1 MNSSPPSPSTGD
13 QTVYGITGWKRVL
26 LSPLGLLV
34 RAWGASLRIQI
45 SETSLRNV
53 TKRDE
58 PVAFV
63 LWHNRLFI
71 VSEVFRR
78 FRGNRPISA
87 LISASRD
94 GAWLAAFF
102 DVIGIHSVRGSS
114 SRFGREAVTALV
126 DEIRAGKDIGIT
138 PDGPRGPCYELKPG
152 ALIVSRRTQTPILL
166 LSAIYESA
174 WQLSSWDRFYLPAPF
189 SQVRLLCWLVQ
200 PEELAERDRSAQE
213 LQARLMS
220 MTYDAPD
227 ARAVVI

>member
-1 MNSSPPSPSTGD
+1 MSDAPPVPD
-13 QTVYGITGWKRVL
+13 RTVYGIAGWKRAVL
-26 LSPLGLLV
+26 FPLGLLV

-78 FRGNRPISA
+78 YRGGRPISA

-102 DVIGIHSVRGSS
+102 DLVGIHNVRGSS

-166 LSAIYESA
+166 LSATYETA
-174 WQLSSWDRFYLPAPF
+174 WQLGSWDRFYVPLPF
-189 SQVRLLCWLVQ
+189 SRVRLLCQLVR
-200 PEELAERDRSAQE
+200 PEELADRDRGAE
-213 LQARLMS
+213 ALQSRLMA
-220 MTYDAPD
+220 MTHDAPK
-227 ARAVVI
+227 ARRAIVL